1 MMLFVKTELVAMHLY
16 SVVTHAASAVKS
28 MAVNVD
34 TVDLAARISM
44 ILLVIALGFAFLRLV
59 LGPSLPDRIIALD
72 LVATLLVGLI
82 AVSAIETGDVIFLR
96 VAMVVALFNF
106 IGTIGFCWYLQ
117 RGPQR

>member
-1 MMLFVKTELVAMHLY
+1 MMLFLETEPAAMPLC
-16 SVVTHAASAVKS
+16 SVVTHLASAAGTMAASVD
-28 MAVNVD
+28 AVNL
-34 TVDLAARISM
+34 TAHISL
-44 ILLVIALGFAFLRLV
+44 ILLVIALGFAFVRLV

-117 RGPQR
+117 RGPE